1 MAVANGVFHMPGL
14 RARPWRGGSETD
26 GGLIWGWIF
35 GEIFVGFGE
44 KLGLK
49 LGLFGFEIGFDWV

>member
-1 MAVANGVFHMPGL
+1 MRIAPAG
-14 RARPWRGGSETD
+14 RAFSVSQASIFSWAGELLNEND
-26 GGLIWGWIF
+26 VDF
-35 GEIFVGFGE
+35 GEIFGAFGE